1 VNKLIESKNYPSVNC
16 SLIKHDE
23 KIVTINY
30 DKFTSKKFLR
40 SLGSFFLCSAVI
52 TGSSGQALAK
62 DFNVNN
68 INAATQFGKTLVA
81 KGSKLPDYA
90 RDAYRNI
97 RLQPANGREY
107 KNDGGRGG
115 TRLPPL
121 RKGEKY
127 IEHDVINP
135 KNTKNRGSYR
145 IVTKVNASNKLV
157 TAYYTGDHY
166 RTFTEIR

>member
-1 VNKLIESKNYPSVNC
+1 MK
-16 SLIKHDE
+16 
-23 KIVTINY
+23 KIVAINY
-30 DKFTSKKFLR
+30 DKFMNKKFLH
-40 SLGSFFLCSAVI
+40 SLGSFFLYSYVI
-52 TGSSGQALAK
+52 AGFSGEAFARN
-62 DFNVNN
+62 FNESN
-68 INAATQFGKTLVA
+68 INAAPQSGKTLVA
-81 KGSKLPDYA
+81 KGARLPDYA

-97 RLQPANGREY
+97 RLQPATGRAY
-107 KNDGGRGG
+107 QNDGGRGG

-127 IEHDVINP
+127 VEHDVINP
-135 KNTKNRGSYR
+135 KNTKDRGSYR

>member
-1 VNKLIESKNYPSVNC
+1 MVK
-16 SLIKHDE
+16 
-23 KIVTINY
+23 KIVAINY
-30 DKFTSKKFLR
+30 DKFTNKKFLH
-40 SLGSFFLCSAVI
+40 SLGSFFLYGSVIAGCS
-52 TGSSGQALAK
+52 GEALAK
-62 DFNVNN
+62 SFNSSN
-68 INAATQFGKTLVA
+68 INAATQSGKILVA
-81 KGSKLPDYA
+81 KGAKLPDYA

-127 IEHDVINP
+127 VEHDVINP
-135 KNTKNRGSYR
+135 KNTKDRGSYR

>member
-1 VNKLIESKNYPSVNC
+1 MMK
-16 SLIKHDE
+16 
-23 KIVTINY
+23 KIVAIKY
-30 DKFTSKKFLR
+30 DKFTNKKFLH
-40 SLGSFFLCSAVI
+40 SLGSFFLYSSVI
-52 TGSSGQALAK
+52 AGFSDEALAK
-62 DFNVNN
+62 SFNASN
-68 INAATQFGKTLVA
+68 INAATQSSKTLVA
-81 KGSKLPDYA
+81 KGARLPDYA

-115 TRLPPL
+115 TQLPPL

-127 IEHDVINP
+127 VEHDVINP
-135 KNTKNRGSYR
+135 KNTKDRGSYR

>member
-1 VNKLIESKNYPSVNC
+1 MMK
-16 SLIKHDE
+16 
-23 KIVTINY
+23 KIGTINY
-30 DKFTSKKFLR
+30 DKFTTKKFVH
-40 SLGSFFLCSAVI
+40 SL
-52 TGSSGQALAK
+52 SSLFVYASIIAGFSGEAFAK
-62 DFNVNN
+62 GFNVSN
-68 INAATQFGKTLVA
+68 INAATKSGKILVA
-81 KGSKLPDYA
+81 KGTKLPNYA

-115 TRLPPL
+115 TRLPAL

-127 IEHDVINP
+127 VEHDVINP
-135 KNTKNRGSYR
+135 KNTKDRGSYR
-145 IVTKVNASNKLV
+145 IVTKVDASNKLV

>member
-1 VNKLIESKNYPSVNC
+1 MM
-16 SLIKHDE
+16 E
-23 KIVTINY
+23 KIVAINY
-30 DKFTSKKFLR
+30 DKFTNTKFLH
-40 SLGSFFLCSAVI
+40 SLSSFFLCGSVIAVF
-52 TGSSGQALAK
+52 SGEAFAK
-62 DFNVNN
+62 NFNASN
-68 INAATQFGKTLVA
+68 INAATQFSKTLVSQ
-81 KGSKLPDYA
+81 GTRLPDYA

-97 RLQPANGREY
+97 RLQPGNGREY

-115 TRLPPL
+115 TRLPSL

-127 IEHDVINP
+127 VEHDVINP
-135 KNTKNRGSYR
+135 KNTKDRGSYR